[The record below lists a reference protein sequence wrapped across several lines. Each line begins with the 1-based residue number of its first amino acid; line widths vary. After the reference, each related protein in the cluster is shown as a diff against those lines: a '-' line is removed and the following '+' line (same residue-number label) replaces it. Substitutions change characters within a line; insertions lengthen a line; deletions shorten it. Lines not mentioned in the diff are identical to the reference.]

1 MSQNDHIL
9 FYSNKC
15 LHSKE
20 LLNLLLKDVE
30 LNKKFTKVNIDNQNI
45 KIPPYIK
52 SVPSAIINV
61 NGKPSL
67 MIGTQIFAWYN
78 QTHSKNVESQSIQD
92 WDPLAMSGYSDGFSY
107 ISNADA
113 MKKNFSFLSDSEAII
128 TPDEKNYSNDEG
140 GGGKKSQE
148 KTQLD
153 NDYESFVNKRNFDVP
168 SPMPRLS

>member
-45 KIPPYIK
+45 KIPPYVK
-52 SVPSAIINV
+52 SVPTAIVSV

-67 MIGTQIFAWYN
+67 MVGSQIFTWYN
-78 QTHSKNVESQSIQD
+78 QTHSKNVELQSIQD

-107 ISNADA
+107 LTNADA
-113 MKKNFSFLSDSEAII
+113 MKKSFSFLTDSEGII
-128 TPDEKNYSNDEG
+128 TPDERNYSNDE

-153 NDYESFVNKRNFDVP
+153 NDYESLVNKRNFDVP
-168 SPMPRLS
+168 STMPRL